1 MKFDFKVPHV
11 LLFLYVVLF
20 TALAV
25 NPYDR
30 TVWTIENIPILLI
43 VLILVFTYNK
53 FEFSDTS
60 YILMSFLIY
69 LHTIGGHYSFAR
81 VPFDFVTNLFGFERN
96 NFDRLAHFTV
106 GFYAYAIAELLHKKK
121 LVNSKVVL
129 LLFPLF
135 FIMSL
140 AAGYEL
146 FEWQYAVLSD
156 STAGIE
162 ILGSQGDIWD
172 AQKDILSDTL
182 GAITALG
189 LFWIFNRKKLNSVEH
204 SA

>member
-1 MKFDFKVPHV
+1 MKLKFKVPYV

-30 TVWTIENIPILLI
+30 TVWLAENIPILLI
-43 VLILVFTYNK
+43 VLILIFTRKY
-53 FEFSDTS
+53 FEFSDTA
-60 YILMSFLIY
+60 YVLMSFLIF
-69 LHTIGGHYSFAR
+69 LHTIGGHYTFAR
-81 VPFDFVTNLFGFERN
+81 VPFDFVTNLFSFERN
-96 NFDRLAHFTV
+96 NFDRFAHFTV

-140 AAGYEL
+140 AASYEL
-146 FEWQYAVLSD
+146 FEWQYAVLGNPE
-156 STAGIE
+156 AG
-162 ILGSQGDIWD
+162 
-172 AQKDILSDTL
+172 
-182 GAITALG
+182 
-189 LFWIFNRKKLNSVEH
+189 VEAH
-204 SA
+204 

>member
-1 MKFDFKVPHV
+1 MKFEFKIPYV

-30 TVWTIENIPILLI
+30 TVWLAENIPILLI
-43 VLILVFTYNK
+43 VLILIFTRKY
-53 FEFSDTS
+53 FEFSDTA
-60 YILMSFLIY
+60 YILMSFLIF

-81 VPFDFVTNLFGFERN
+81 VPFDFVTNLFSFERN
-96 NFDRLAHFTV
+96 NFDRVAHFTV
-106 GFYAYAIAELLHKKK
+106 GFYAYAVAELLHAKK

-140 AAGYEL
+140 AASYEL
-146 FEWQYAVLSD
+146 FEWQYAVLGNPE
-156 STAGIE
+156 AGVE
-162 ILGSQGDIWD
+162 VLGSQGDIWD
-172 AQKDILSDTL
+172 AQRDMLSDTL
-182 GAITALG
+182 GAIFALG
-189 LFWIFNRKKLNSVEH
+189 LFWLFNRKSLRE
-204 SA
+204 

>member
-1 MKFDFKVPHV
+1 MIKNIKIPYV

-30 TVWTIENIPILLI
+30 TVWIAENIPIMII
-43 VLILVFTYNK
+43 VLILVFTHK
-53 FEFSDTS
+53 KIQFSDTS
-60 YILMSFLIY
+60 YVLMSFLIY
-69 LHTIGGHYSFAR
+69 LHTVGGHYSFAR

-121 LVNSKVVL
+121 LVNSKMVL
-129 LLFPLF
+129 FLFPLF

-146 FEWQYAVLSD
+146 FEWQYAVLGNPE
-156 STAGIE
+156 AGVE
-162 ILGSQGDIWD
+162 VLGSQGDIWD
-172 AQKDILSDTL
+172 AQRDILSDTL
-182 GAITALG
+182 GAIFALG
-189 LFWIFNRKKLNSVEH
+189 LFWIFYRKELNSLYL
-204 SA
+204 